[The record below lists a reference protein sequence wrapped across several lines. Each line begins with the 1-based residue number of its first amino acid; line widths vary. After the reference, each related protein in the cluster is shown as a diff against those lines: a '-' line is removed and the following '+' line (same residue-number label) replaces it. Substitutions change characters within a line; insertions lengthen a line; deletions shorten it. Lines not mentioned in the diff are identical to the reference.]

1 MARKNR
7 DTTLG
12 PAPLKPAAHKL
23 VAHKPAAHKPAAK
36 PAAPDEDLW
45 HRVAATIKPLKSRP
59 RPAIKAPL
67 AAADS
72 TAPSAKPKA
81 SPPPPPRAVKPAL
94 PNLTTSVTAGI
105 DKRTSQRLGRGQ
117 LAIEGR
123 LDLHGMTQGEAHD
136 RLAGFI
142 RRAVAAGKRNVLV
155 ITGKGFK
162 ASQNKMGGETGVLR
176 QAVPRWLNEPGL
188 RSHVVALRHA
198 QPKDGGEGALYVL
211 LRRERETPVGKSP
224 TPPKRLARRRKASS

>member
-1 MARKNR
+1 MARKIR
-7 DTTLG
+7 HTTPP
-12 PAPLKPAAHKL
+12 PAPPKPLAHKLAAHKL
-23 VAHKPAAHKPAAK
+23 GGHKPVAK
-36 PAAPDEDLW
+36 PAAPDDELW
-45 HRVAATIKPLKSRP
+45 HRVAQTIKPLKSRP
-59 RPAIKAPL
+59 RPALKAPL
-67 AAADS
+67 AADDS
-72 TAPSAKPKA
+72 AAPRAKPKL
-81 SPPPPPRAVKPAL
+81 SPAPSSPRAAKPIL
-94 PNLTTSVTAGI
+94 PHLTTTVTAGI

-162 ASQNKMGGETGVLR
+162 ASGETGVLR

-188 RSHVVALRHA
+188 RPHVVALRQA
-198 QPKDGGEGALYVL
+198 QPKDGGEGALYIL
-211 LRRERETPVGKSP
+211 LRRERETPVGKIP
-224 TPPKRLARRRKASS
+224 TVPKRLARRGKASS

>member
-1 MARKNR
+1 MARKTR
-7 DTTLG
+7 DKTTS
-12 PAPLKPAAHKL
+12 PAKPQPATHKP
-23 VAHKPAAHKPAAK
+23 VAHKPIAHKPVTK

-45 HRVAATIKPLKSRP
+45 HRVAETIKPLKSRP
-59 RPAIKAPL
+59 RPPAKAL
-67 AAADS
+67 AASDES
-72 TAPSAKPKA
+72 TASSATPKA
-81 SPPPPPRAVKPAL
+81 SLAPQPPRAVKPAL
-94 PNLTTSVTAGI
+94 PDLTTGASAGI

-117 LAIEGR
+117 LAIEAR

-142 RRAVAAGKRNVLV
+142 RRAVSAGKRNVLV

-162 ASQNKMGGETGVLR
+162 ASGETGVLR

-188 RSHVVALRHA
+188 RNYIVALRHA

-211 LRRERETPVGKSP
+211 LRRERETPAGKTP
-224 TPPKRLARRRKASS
+224 TRPKRLARRRNAPS

>member
-1 MARKNR
+1 MARKTR
-7 DTTLG
+7 DKTQG
-12 PAPLKPAAHKL
+12 PAQAKQIADKLTGHKS
-23 VAHKPAAHKPAAK
+23 AAK

-45 HRVAATIKPLKSRP
+45 HRVAQTIKPLKSRP
-59 RPAIKAPL
+59 RPALKAPR
-67 AAADS
+67 AADES
-72 TAPSAKPKA
+72 TAPSAKLKT
-81 SPPPPPRAVKPAL
+81 PPATPAPRVVKPAL
-94 PNLTTSVTAGI
+94 PHLTTAVTAGI

-162 ASQNKMGGETGVLR
+162 ASGETGVLR
-176 QAVPRWLNEPGL
+176 QAVPRWLNEPAM
-188 RSHVVALRHA
+188 RPHVVALRHA

-211 LRRERETPVGKSP
+211 LRRERETPVGKIP
-224 TPPKRLARRRKASS
+224 TPPKRLARRRKTS

>member
-1 MARKNR
+1 MARKTR
-7 DTTLG
+7 DKTQG
-12 PAPLKPAAHKL
+12 PAQAKQIADKLTGHKSAAR
-23 VAHKPAAHKPAAK
+23 
-36 PAAPDEDLW
+36 PAAPDDDLW
-45 HRVAATIKPLKSRP
+45 HRVAQTIKPLKSRP

-67 AAADS
+67 PADDS
-72 TAPSAKPKA
+72 TAPSNKLKA
-81 SPPPPPRAVKPAL
+81 SLPPPPRAVKPAL
-94 PNLTTSVTAGI
+94 PDLTTAVTAGI

-162 ASQNKMGGETGVLR
+162 ASGETGVLR

-188 RSHVVALRHA
+188 RPHVVALRQA

-211 LRRERETPVGKSP
+211 LRRERETPVGKIP
-224 TPPKRLARRRKASS
+224 TPPKRLAPRRKTQS

>member
-1 MARKNR
+1 MARKIR
-7 DTTLG
+7 DTTET
-12 PAPLKPAAHKL
+12 PAPPKPLAHKL
-23 VAHKPAAHKPAAK
+23 GGHKPVAK

-45 HRVAATIKPLKSRP
+45 HRVAQTIKPLKSRP
-59 RPAIKAPL
+59 RPAVKAPL
-67 AAADS
+67 AADEPA
-72 TAPSAKPKA
+72 APTAKPKP
-81 SPPPPPRAVKPAL
+81 SPAPPSPRAVKPAL
-94 PNLTTSVTAGI
+94 PHLTTAVTAGI

-162 ASQNKMGGETGVLR
+162 ASGETGVLR

-211 LRRERETPVGKSP
+211 LRRERETPLGKIP
-224 TPPKRLARRRKASS
+224 TPPKRLARRRKAPS